1 MWTYDAA
8 PCLSFLACH
17 FHRRSQSASAESH
30 PRLTRRGKPTSSSD
44 PHVSASLASVLDA
57 EPTRISLRWLCQ
69 QPTRHPIASST
80 RSCPFPPI
88 WTLPK
93 KPNPNPSMNGASSSG
108 RINRTTLDHLGRPR
122 TKTDGGII
130 LYTRQE
136 VARHHPLLPLTP
148 PDRFR
153 GLHRH
158 PLPDSINVSSHDVPM
173 VLKIELLGT

>member
-1 MWTYDAA
+1 MTFNLESLVLPD
-8 PCLSFLACH
+8 
-17 FHRRSQSASAESH
+17 SQVHPASIH
-30 PRLTRRGKPTSSSD
+30 DRD
-44 PHVSASLASVLDA
+44 
-57 EPTRISLRWLCQ
+57 
-69 QPTRHPIASST
+69 
-80 RSCPFPPI
+80 
-88 WTLPK
+88 
-93 KPNPNPSMNGASSSG
+93 
-108 RINRTTLDHLGRPR
+108 RPR

-158 PLPDSINVSSHDVPM
+158 PLPDSIDLSSHDVAM